1 MKKEEEQ
8 ERGLKISDEVRE
20 KLKKAQAE
28 IKKEQL
34 ARFSSN
40 LPLAQRLN
48 NWLMILFSKR
58 QLCYVYF
65 HYTEKGVDLKA
76 PRKQMEPYIAWV
88 HPEAN
93 IKSVAPLFE
102 GKIKKSRN
110 IQLTNIQIIPV
121 PNVAVI

>member
-1 MKKEEEQ
+1 MKED
-8 ERGLKISDEVRE
+8 LKITDDVR
-20 KLKKAQAE
+20 KQLKKVQEE

-40 LPLAQRLN
+40 LPLAERFN

-65 HYTEKGVDLKA
+65 HYTEKGVDLKT
-76 PRKQMEPYIAWV
+76 PMKKMEPYIAWI
-88 HPEAN
+88 HPEAH

-102 GKIKKSRN
+102 GKIKKGRD
-110 IQLTNIQIIPV
+110 IQLTNIQIIPIT
-121 PNVAVI
+121 NVAVI